1 MNKDTCLIYEG
12 EFYRVEWYF
21 DDKGISQAYDYFLK
35 ASAVQ
40 KRKFLILVKK
50 LADFG
55 TIYDKTKFRNE
66 GDDIYAF
73 KPQPDRYLCFFF
85 TGKKII
91 VTNAYHKKSDKLPPS
106 EKSTAL
112 KNMAAYKK
120 AVDEKNKNGKG
131 E

>member
-12 EFYRVEWYF
+12 EFYKVEWYF
-21 DDKGISQAYDYFLK
+21 
-35 ASAVQ
+35 V
-40 KRKFLILVKK
+40 
-50 LADFG
+50 
-55 TIYDKTKFRNE
+55 
-66 GDDIYAF
+66 
-73 KPQPDRYLCFFF
+73 F

-91 VTNAYHKKSDKLPPS
+91 VTNAYHKKSDKLPPN